1 MRRCSSTAGGPLGV
15 SINHAKGVYARGG
28 AEATPLA
35 LPELLDVLVARLG
48 GKARRAPA
56 SIGSSCKML
65 PTDTSEKPKVAN
77 AAHPSA
83 HRRQRQRPNAS
94 RCSIVQVTIAGVDPT
109 IELMPVQALFN
120 RQLTEHVFDCCEFPL
135 TSYIRT
141 LESPTKPYLAVPV
154 FPSRHFRL
162 SCVFVH
168 AGSGITEPADLAGK
182 RVGIPV
188 FDMAAA
194 VWLRGIFED
203 HYGLDRT
210 APIYV
215 SGGLEEARRGDEHPQ
230 YYPAK
235 FHVEHVDDH
244 SLAELLELGAIDA
257 LYTAR
262 APSTWPSANVKR
274 LFADPVA
281 AEFDYFGKTGIFPPM
296 HVVALKRPLA
306 ERHPDLAAQR
316 VRSLRGRP
324 NDRAGKARR
333 FRSARND
340 VAMAARASAIHRT
353 KARPRLLAG
362 RLCEE

>member
-1 MRRCSSTAGGPLGV
+1 MSTIPLRIGV
-15 SINHAKGVYARGG
+15 SDSDR
-28 AEATPLA
+28 TRP
-35 LPELLDVLVARLG
+35 LLDRQVA
-48 GKARRAPA
+48 
-56 SIGSSCKML
+56 
-65 PTDTSEKPKVAN
+65 
-77 AAHPSA
+77 
-83 HRRQRQRPNAS
+83 
-94 RCSIVQVTIAGVDPT
+94 IAGVDPT

-141 LESPTKPYLAVPV
+141 LENRTKPYLAVPV

-162 SCVFVH
+162 SCVFIH

-194 VWLRGIFED
+194 VWLRGIFEEY
-203 HYGLDRT
+203 YGLDRT

-215 SGGLEEARRGDEHPQ
+215 SGGLEQARRGDEHPQ

-244 SLAELLELGAIDA
+244 SLAKLLELGAIDA

-281 AEFDYFGKTGIFPPM
+281 AEFDYFNKTGIFPPM
-296 HVVALKRPLA
+296 HVMALKRPLA
-306 ERHPDLAAQR
+306 ERHPELARSVFEAFAAAQTIAQAKLADS
-316 VRSLRGRP
+316 VALGTMLPWLLEHLLFTEQKLGRDYWP
-324 NDRAGKARR
+324 VGFAKNKPTLEAIIRYMRDDGLTTAAFEPEDLFAGA
-333 FRSARND
+333 D
-340 VAMAARASAIHRT
+340 I
-353 KARPRLLAG
+353 LAT
-362 RLCEE
+362 